1 VEYSGVQ
8 AEYEWSIAEYNPGR
22 GFRSPKTIGTGR
34 KDQEK
39 SPFPA
44 ENPQKSMG
52 IGSSI
57 PGRKIFGIFRRL
69 LAVSHWKEQEF
80 GQKTL
85 EKPEIFPTLNIAS
98 KLHRFP
104 ELFGRTQ
111 LVRFD

>member
-8 AEYEWSIAEYNPGR
+8 TEYKPGR
-22 GFRSPKTIGTGR
+22 GFRSPKTIETGR

-44 ENPQKSMG
+44 ENLQKSMG

-85 EKPEIFPTLNIAS
+85 EKPEIFPTLNTTS
-98 KLHRFP
+98 KPHRFP
-104 ELFGRTQ
+104 ELFGRIR
-111 LVRFD
+111 LVRFN